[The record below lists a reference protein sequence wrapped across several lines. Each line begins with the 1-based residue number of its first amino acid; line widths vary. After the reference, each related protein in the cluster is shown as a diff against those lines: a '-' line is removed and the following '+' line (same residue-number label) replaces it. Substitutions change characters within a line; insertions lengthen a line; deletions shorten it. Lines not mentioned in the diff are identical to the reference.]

1 MPKEV
6 NKQNT
11 EPESGHE
18 LETGLS
24 DTQLDKAAGGHL
36 KSGEVIS
43 ADFDYKAQ
51 RTTEFAPPGQ
61 AGQDI
66 TGSTDVAIETIEL
79 AHEGFERE

>member
-6 NKQNT
+6 NKRNT
-11 EPESGHE
+11 KPDK

-24 DTQLDKAAGGHL
+24 DTQLDKVAGGHL
-36 KSGEVIS
+36 KSGGQVIS

-51 RTTEFAPPGQ
+51 RTTEFAPPDQ

-66 TGSTDVAIETIEL
+66 AGGTDAAIETIEL